1 MKDRRNRSV
10 SKQIRPFQISV
21 LTSAVATGSTLLG
34 IGKYLEGA
42 ITIVIGCVTSMILAL
57 MAKLLDS
64 I

>member
-1 MKDRRNRSV
+1 MKDRRNRRV
-10 SKQIRPFQISV
+10 SRQIRPFQISV
-21 LTSAVATGSTLLG
+21 LTSSVATGSTLLG

-42 ITIVIGCVTSMILAL
+42 ITIAIGCITSVILAL